1 MLFAL
6 FPWKSISDVSYLTD
20 GNCVFK
26 TVRSEGQR
34 CNVIH
39 CFNEEKKRDK
49 KGKKWGIKKER
60 DGIFNDAVG
69 C

>member
-6 FPWKSISDVSYLTD
+6 FPWKSIYDVTYLTD

-26 TVRSEGQR
+26 TVRSEGQG

-39 CFNEEKKRDK
+39 RFNEEKVRDK
-49 KGKKWGIKKER
+49 KRHEMGNKER